1 MANIPYYG
9 LRQGGM
15 GQANLNKIEDPYQ
28 GLREGVSSLQKFVE
42 QKETVETSKL
52 LAEARS
58 NWNIRLNELQKEKGL
73 DAEGFS
79 SLVEQEMAD
88 YENNIMSRVP
98 FSQREK
104 FSAEFAGLKYDML
117 TKSSIYEADA
127 LSKKMVNDVN
137 ETIEFNANTIL
148 SDPTQRQRVIDDTDD
163 LIDDLNIAESAK
175 EELKNGAR
183 EKFAI
188 SEINALTERNADL
201 LLHNL
206 NSGVYDKDITSKQK
220 AAALSQAQRKIEYN
234 KKDVELKKKQKFDE
248 EYNVDLE
255 FATTNATLVDI
266 QNMRS
271 KYAYSD
277 WKKLYD
283 AWSFVQD
290 KGISL
295 VDTGIKLSEGR
306 INCLAKSDQRSLNN
320 LYDYQISSKDETGN
334 NIYSDFVNRKAL
346 ANELVGKTGFMS
358 DSYSLELR
366 NMLNSNDYQ
375 NKANAGVSFLEAKQI
390 NSSLITSLTKNEQDK
405 LLMIGYAVKS
415 GYDPVDAVKK
425 AIGDIDSNTEKERT
439 DKYNKMFEKG
449 DVEGDLS
456 VDIPEA
462 QNDFL
467 NIYKKWY
474 IQTGDEDLAQK
485 MGEDYV
491 NSYYAINV
499 IGSGEAGI
507 FEGSS
512 ATLDMTQENDFFRM
526 RFRAKNQP
534 MFRPPM
540 IEYGS
545 IIKADSEQ
553 EKIEILAKDLLS
565 QVKST
570 LKGGLIN
577 VDEIKYEDIV
587 IYNDN
592 KAFNTE
598 NGKPAYQVTYKGAP
612 LINED
617 GDIMYWIPNITGY
630 LENEGD
636 K

>member
-28 GLREGVSSLQKFVE
+28 GLREGISSLQKFVE

-306 INCLAKSDQRSLNN
+306 INGLAKSDQRSLNN

-334 NIYSDFVNRKAL
+334 NIYGDFVNRKAL

-390 NSSLITSLTKNEQDK
+390 NSSLITNLTKNEQDK

-425 AIGDIDSNTEKERT
+425 AIGDVDSNTAKQRT
-439 DKYNKMFEKG
+439 DKYEKKFKKG
-449 DVEGDLS
+449 DIEGDLS

-467 NIYKKWY
+467 NIYQKWY

-485 MGEDYV
+485 IGEDYV
-491 NSYYAINV
+491 NSHYAINV
-499 IGSGEAGI
+499 IGSGKAGI

-512 ATLDMTQENDFFRM
+512 ATLDMTQENDFFRA

-540 IEYGS
+540 TEYGS

>member
-9 LRQGGM
+9 LSQGGM

-28 GLREGVSSLQKFVE
+28 GLREGISSLQKFVE

-117 TKSSIYEADA
+117 TKSSIYEAEA
-127 LSKKMVNDVN
+127 LSKKMVNDVS
-137 ETIEFNANTIL
+137 ETIEFNANTVL

-163 LIDDLNIAESAK
+163 LIDDLDIAESAK

-188 SEINALTERNADL
+188 SEINALTDRNADL

-206 NSGVYDKDITSKQK
+206 NNGVYDKDITSQQK
-220 AAALSQAQRKIEYN
+220 AAALGQAQRKIESN

-306 INCLAKSDQRSLNN
+306 INGLAKSDQRSLNN
-320 LYDYQISSKDETGN
+320 LYDYQISSKDETEN
-334 NIYSDFVNRKAL
+334 NIYGNFVNRKAL

-425 AIGDIDSNTEKERT
+425 AIGDVDSNTAKQRT
-439 DKYNKMFEKG
+439 DKYEEKFKKG
-449 DVEGDLS
+449 DIEGDLS

-467 NIYKKWY
+467 NIYQKWY

-491 NSYYAINV
+491 NSHYAINV
-499 IGSGEAGI
+499 IGSGKARI

-512 ATLDMTQENDFFRM
+512 ATLDMTQENDFFRAS
-526 RFRAKNQP
+526 FRAKNQP

-540 IEYGS
+540 TEYGS

-612 LINED
+612 LINKD